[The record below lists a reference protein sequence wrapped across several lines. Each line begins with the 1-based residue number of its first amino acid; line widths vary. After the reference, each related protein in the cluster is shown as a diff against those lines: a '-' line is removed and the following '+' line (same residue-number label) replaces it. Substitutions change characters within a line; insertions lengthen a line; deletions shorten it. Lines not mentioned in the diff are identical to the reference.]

1 LRLQTSGMP
10 VTGIPRP
17 EHERG
22 AVATMDAPERF
33 EQLIAFLDSNLP
45 SPVDRVE
52 GADGSVQ
59 FTGGEP
65 AEVVVSLTDTSV
77 LVSEFAGVWESAFT
91 FAARPRRVGVLKW
104 RRLPETALF
113 NALSVLIK
121 GAREARMS
129 RFQTCRYCARS
140 TAPEWMHDNGVCQA
154 CADQQS
160 GAIH

>member
-1 LRLQTSGMP
+1 MN
-10 VTGIPRP
+10 
-17 EHERG
+17 
-22 AVATMDAPERF
+22 APERY

-45 SPVDRVE
+45 SPVDRQE
-52 GADGSVQ
+52 AADGSVQ

-65 AEVVVSLTDTSV
+65 AEVVVWLTDTSV
-77 LVSEFAGVWESAFT
+77 LVSEFAGVWETAFT

-121 GAREARMS
+121 GAREARIS

-140 TAPEWMHDNGVCQA
+140 TAPEWMHDAGVCQA
-154 CADQQS
+154 CADQHS